1 LKADFE
7 SGEMQYYITN
17 ERRIKEMK
25 SIGISEAKEED

>member
-1 LKADFE
+1 
-7 SGEMQYYITN
+7 MQYYITN